1 MTQVHTTPKSGNK
14 KTGPMIVTTSEA
26 ATCPDAC
33 PFNHNNEG
41 GCLAEYGPLK
51 LHWDKVSKRE
61 RGGTWED
68 FIANVGTFATDAS
81 WRHNQAGDMP
91 GDKKNLDERK
101 CYQLAD
107 ANDERDGFTYCHY
120 DVIDNEHNRKVLTV
134 VNQSN
139 FTVNL
144 SGNNM
149 AHADQLVETKAGP
162 VCTVL
167 PKELGRRK
175 EKGEWTETLA
185 DYRVRIKDLKTPA
198 GNPVGPC
205 PATYLDDLSCLDC
218 MLCAKKQRKI
228 LVGFPAH
235 GTGARKADAVA
246 TNLRSA

>member
-1 MTQVHTTPKSGNK
+1 
-14 KTGPMIVTTSEA
+14 
-26 ATCPDAC
+26 
-33 PFNHNNEG
+33 
-41 GCLAEYGPLK
+41 
-51 LHWDKVSKRE
+51 
-61 RGGTWED
+61 
-68 FIANVGTFATDAS
+68 
-81 WRHNQAGDMP
+81 MP

-107 ANDERDGFTYCHY
+107 ANDERDGFTYSHY

-149 AHADQLVETKAGP
+149 VHADQLVETGAGP

-167 PKELGRRK
+167 PKELGR
-175 EKGEWTETLA
+175 EKKKGKWTEPLA
-185 DYRVRIKDLKTPA
+185 DYRARVKNLKTPA
-198 GNPVGPC
+198 GNGVAPC

-218 MLCAKKQRKI
+218 MLCAKKDRKKI
-228 LVGFPAH
+228 VGFPAH

-246 TNLRSA
+246 TKLRTA